1 MWMKIKEILLFAAIV
16 LVLTVILT
24 AVAKAAPDVELE
36 ALDGTR
42 QNLNQY
48 IGHGKWTV
56 LNIWGPGCPPC
67 EEEMPELVL
76 FHERNK
82 SDRAIVVGVAID
94 FPSYGYANK
103 DKVRAFIEDHFVDYP
118 ILLSDSSISE
128 KIGAGILEG
137 LPTTFVYTPEGKLV
151 AKQVGGITGKILDD
165 YIDRYEARHKLEP
178 VENN

>member
-1 MWMKIKEILLFAAIV
+1 MLLFFKDKYV
-16 LVLTVILT
+16 FTVIAFIL
-24 AVAKAAPDVELE
+24 AASLSIAAYAAPDVELE
-36 ALDGTR
+36 DLNGNR
-42 QNLNQY
+42 QNLNAY

-82 SDRAIVVGVAID
+82 STRAIVVGVAID

-103 DKVRAFIEDHFVDYP
+103 DKVKAFVEDFLVDFP

-128 KIGAGILEG
+128 QIGAGVLEG
-137 LPTTFVYTPEGKLV
+137 LPTTYVYTPEGKLV
-151 AKQVGGITGKILDD
+151 GMQVGGITGMILDD
-165 YIDRYEARHKLEP
+165 YIDRYDARHKQES
-178 VENN
+178 VEK